1 MLKNKV
7 RSIVG
12 IALVFIVALHIAN
25 YFKDPKPVKTEKQE
39 EASLLIEDI
48 LYDNNATETE
58 SAGDNI
64 PQDAS
69 ANLHNIKTLTRVNEL
84 RGSFSTTEFNEY
96 GDIIYAREE
105 QQEEIVSEVYIEWF
119 YYSDKKVGIQNDG
132 KKIEIEL
139 DKEKLPASLNFY
151 DENDCLT
158 YQEVYEYK
166 NGNISKQ
173 ENTVCTGEEVF
184 SWVTLIYN
192 VHGDIETVKRSQ
204 VAGIDYIITYFYE
217 YDDNGKKTG
226 GYFVE
231 NNELSG
237 EITRVLEYTYDE
249 NGFLVMEQQFTEED
263 TLELSIKYKY
273 DEKGN
278 VIEEV
283 YDEPFDYNDKTI
295 YYTYY

>member
-1 MLKNKV
+1 MLKNII
-7 RSIVG
+7 RGIVG
-12 IALVFIVALHIAN
+12 IALVFIVALCIAN
-25 YFKDPKPVKTEKQE
+25 YFKEPKLVKTEKHE
-39 EASLLIEDI
+39 ESSLFIEDI
-48 LYDNNATETE
+48 LDDNNVTETE
-58 SAGDNI
+58 YTDDNT
-64 PQDAS
+64 PQDS
-69 ANLHNIKTLTRVNEL
+69 SINLHNIKTLIRVNEL
-84 RGSFSTTEFNEY
+84 REELYVTEFNEY
-96 GDIIYAREE
+96 GDIISAREE
-105 QQEEIVSEVYIEWF
+105 QQGEVVSEVHIEWH

-158 YQEVYEYK
+158 YQEMYEYK

-173 ENTVCTGEEVF
+173 ENIVCAGEEVF

-204 VAGIDYIITYFYE
+204 VAGIDYIITYFYK

-226 GYFVE
+226 GYSVE

-237 EITRVLEYTYDE
+237 EITRVLKYTYDE

-278 VIEEV
+278 VIEEFS
-283 YDEPFDYNDKTI
+283 DEPFDYNDKTI
-295 YYTYY
+295 YYSYY

>member
-1 MLKNKV
+1 MVKNKV
-7 RSIVG
+7 RNIVV
-12 IALVFIVALHIAN
+12 IVLVFILALHFAN
-25 YFKDPKPVKTEKQE
+25 YFKNPKPVKTEKQE
-39 EASLLIEDI
+39 EDLLLTEDI
-48 LYDNNATETE
+48 LGDNNATETE
-58 SAGDNI
+58 YVDDNI
-64 PQDAS
+64 PQDAGV
-69 ANLHNIKTLTRVNEL
+69 NLHNIKTLIRMNEL
-84 RGSFSTTEFNEY
+84 RGELYVTEFNEY
-96 GDIIYAREE
+96 GDIISAREE
-105 QQEEIVSEVYIEWF
+105 QQGEVVSEVHIEWH

-151 DENDCLT
+151 DKNDCLT

-173 ENTVCTGEEVF
+173 ENIVCTGEEVF

-217 YDDNGKKTG
+217 YDDSGKKTG
-226 GYFVE
+226 GYSVE

-237 EITRVLEYTYDE
+237 EITRGLRYIYDE

-273 DEKGN
+273 DEMGN
-278 VIEEV
+278 VIEEF

>member
-1 MLKNKV
+1 MVKNKV
-7 RSIVG
+7 RNIVVF
-12 IALVFIVALHIAN
+12 ALVFIVALHIAN
-25 YFKDPKPVKTEKQE
+25 YFKDPKPAKTEKQE
-39 EASLLIEDI
+39 EDSLLIEDI
-48 LYDNNATETE
+48 LDDNNATETE

-84 RGSFSTTEFNEY
+84 RGELSVTEFNEY
-96 GDIIYAREE
+96 GDIISAKKE
-105 QQEEIVSEVYIEWF
+105 QEVVSEVYIEWH

-132 KKIEIEL
+132 KKIVIEL
-139 DKEKLPASLNFY
+139 NDENLPVNLNFY

-173 ENTVCTGEEVF
+173 ENIVCTGEEVF

-192 VHGDIETVKRSQ
+192 EHGDIETVKRSQ

-226 GYFVE
+226 GYSVE

-237 EITRVLEYTYDE
+237 EITRVLKYTYDE

-273 DEKGN
+273 DEMGN
-278 VIEEV
+278 VIEEF

>member
-1 MLKNKV
+1 MVKNKV
-7 RSIVG
+7 RNIFV
-12 IALVFIVALHIAN
+12 ITLIFIVALHIAN
-25 YFKDPKPVKTEKQE
+25 YFKNLKPVKIEKQE
-39 EASLLIEDI
+39 GDSLLTVDI
-48 LYDNNATETE
+48 FDDNNATETE
-58 SAGDNI
+58 YADDNI
-64 PQDAS
+64 PQDTS
-69 ANLHNIKTLTRVNEL
+69 DNLHNIKTLTRVNKLKEEL
-84 RGSFSTTEFNEY
+84 YVTEFNEY
-96 GDIIYAREE
+96 GDIILAREE
-105 QQEEIVSEVYIEWF
+105 QQEEVVSEVHIEWH

-132 KKIEIEL
+132 KKIVIEL
-139 DKEKLPASLNFY
+139 NEENLPVNLNFY

-173 ENTVCTGEEVF
+173 ENIVCTGEEVF

-192 VHGDIETVKRSQ
+192 ENGDIETVKRSQ

-217 YDDNGKKTG
+217 YDDYGKKTS
-226 GYFVE
+226 GYSVE

-237 EITRVLEYTYDE
+237 EITRVLKYTYDE
-249 NGFLVMEQQFTEED
+249 NGFMVMEQQFTEED

-278 VIEEV
+278 VIEEF
-283 YDEPFDYNDKTI
+283 YDEPFDYNDKII

>member
-1 MLKNKV
+1 MLKIKV

-12 IALVFIVALHIAN
+12 IALVFIVALCIAN
-25 YFKDPKPVKTEKQE
+25 YFKEPKQVKTDKYE
-39 EASLLIEDI
+39 ESSLFTEDI
-48 LYDNNATETE
+48 LDDNNATETE
-58 SAGDNI
+58 YADDNI
-64 PQDAS
+64 PQDVS

-84 RGSFSTTEFNEY
+84 RGELSVTEFNEY
-96 GDIIYAREE
+96 GDIISAREE
-105 QQEEIVSEVYIEWF
+105 QEGEVVSEVYIEWH
-119 YYSDKKVGIQNDG
+119 YYNDKKVGSQNDG

-139 DKEKLPASLNFY
+139 DKEKLPASLSFY
-151 DENDCLT
+151 NENDCLT

-173 ENTVCTGEEVF
+173 ENIVCTGEEVF

-278 VIEEV
+278 VIEEF

>member
-1 MLKNKV
+1 MFKHKV
-7 RSIVG
+7 RNIVVV
-12 IALVFIVALHIAN
+12 ALVFIIALHIAN
-25 YFKDPKPVKTEKQE
+25 CFKDQKQVKTEKQE
-39 EASLLIEDI
+39 EDSLLTEDI
-48 LYDNNATETE
+48 LDDNNATETE
-58 SAGDNI
+58 YTDNNI
-64 PQDAS
+64 PKDAS

-84 RGSFSTTEFNEY
+84 HGSFSTTEFNEY

-105 QQEEIVSEVYIEWF
+105 QQEEIVSEVYIEWL
-119 YYSDKKVGIQNDG
+119 YYRDKKVGIQNDG

-173 ENTVCTGEEVF
+173 ENIVCTGEEVF

-263 TLELSIKYKY
+263 RLELSIKYKY

-278 VIEEV
+278 VIEEF
-283 YDEPFDYNDKTI
+283 YDEPFDYKDKTI

>member
-1 MLKNKV
+1 MFKNKV
-7 RSIVG
+7 SSIVVV
-12 IALVFIVALHIAN
+12 ALVFIVALYIVN
-25 YFKDPKPVKTEKQE
+25 YFKEQKPVKTEQQE
-39 EASLLIEDI
+39 EVSLLIEDI
-48 LYDNNATETE
+48 LDDNNVTETE
-58 SAGDNI
+58 SASDNI
-64 PQDAS
+64 PQDTS

-84 RGSFSTTEFNEY
+84 RGELSVTEFNEY

-105 QQEEIVSEVYIEWF
+105 QQEEIVSEVYIEWL
-119 YYSDKKVGIQNDG
+119 YYSDKKVGIQHDG
-132 KKIEIEL
+132 KKIVIEL
-139 DKEKLPASLNFY
+139 NEENLPVNLNFY
-151 DENDCLT
+151 DKNDCLT

-173 ENTVCTGEEVF
+173 ENIVCTGEEVF

-192 VHGDIETVKRSQ
+192 EHGDIETVKSSQ
-204 VAGIDYIITYFYE
+204 AAGIDYIITYFYE
-217 YDDNGKKTG
+217 YDDNGKKTS
-226 GYFVE
+226 GYSVE

-237 EITRVLEYTYDE
+237 EITRVLKYTYDE

-278 VIEEV
+278 VIEEF

>member
-1 MLKNKV
+1 MFKNKV
-7 RSIVG
+7 RNIVVV
-12 IALVFIVALHIAN
+12 ALVFIVALHIAN
-25 YFKDPKPVKTEKQE
+25 YFKEQKPVKTEQQE

-58 SAGDNI
+58 STGDNI
-64 PQDAS
+64 PQDTS

-84 RGSFSTTEFNEY
+84 RGELSVTEFNEY
-96 GDIIYAREE
+96 GDIISAKEE
-105 QQEEIVSEVYIEWF
+105 QQEEVVSEVYIEWH

-132 KKIEIEL
+132 KKIVIEL
-139 DKEKLPASLNFY
+139 NEEKLPVNLNFY

-173 ENTVCTGEEVF
+173 ENIVCVGEEVF

-192 VHGDIETVKRSQ
+192 EHGDIETVKRSQ
-204 VAGIDYIITYFYE
+204 VAGIDYIITYFYD
-217 YDDNGKKTG
+217 YDDNGEKMS
-226 GYFVE
+226 GYSVE
-231 NNELSG
+231 NNELSE
-237 EITRVLEYTYDE
+237 EITRVLKYTYDE
-249 NGFLVMEQQFTEED
+249 NGFLVMEQHFTEEG

-273 DEKGN
+273 DEMGN
-278 VIEEV
+278 VIEEF
-283 YDEPFDYNDKTI
+283 YDEPFDYDDKTI